1 MSNNTK
7 KKKIQEDEDKSFSE
21 IKGVIIIAIG
31 FLTLF
36 AVYTSWAGV
45 LSTLLQT
52 IFAFVFGC
60 GKYLIPLYIIYMGY
74 RYIIGRGELKLDKK
88 FAGITLLVFMILLIF
103 STIFIKSIDGVTF
116 GKGFNEMM
124 TKIKNSEFSLNGGII
139 TYIIS
144 YLLYK
149 FIGAIGSFIVYS
161 VIFVI
166 SAIYAFN
173 VSVEKVVIDNRK
185 KIDKKVKGRYARKK
199 EIVNIKDNSDD
210 TKVTRRKNNDFINV
224 VDANNDEDL
233 ARKNDRKI
241 KILDFMKNNDF
252 EEDDDEVIDNYI
264 DEEIKK
270 PSNEKKKPITI
281 SAPSQNQVKRKQA
294 LDESEK
300 DDINNQIN
308 SQIQKGEMQ
317 VEKKEYIF
325 PDTELLNFNGQAKLN
340 SADKKELIDNASKL
354 EETLGNFNVEAK
366 VVQVTKGPSVTR
378 F

>member
-1 MSNNTK
+1 M
-7 KKKIQEDEDKSFSE
+7 
-21 IKGVIIIAIG
+21 
-31 FLTLF
+31 
-36 AVYTSWAGV
+36 
-45 LSTLLQT
+45 
-52 IFAFVFGC
+52 
-60 GKYLIPLYIIYMGY
+60 
-74 RYIIGRGELKLDKK
+74 
-88 FAGITLLVFMILLIF
+88 
-103 STIFIKSIDGVTF
+103 
-116 GKGFNEMM
+116 
-124 TKIKNSEFSLNGGII
+124 
-139 TYIIS
+139 
-144 YLLYK
+144 
-149 FIGAIGSFIVYS
+149 
-161 VIFVI
+161 
-166 SAIYAFN
+166 
-173 VSVEKVVIDNRK
+173 
-185 KIDKKVKGRYARKK
+185 
-199 EIVNIKDNSDD
+199 NIKDNSDD

-325 PDTELLNFNGQAKLN
+325 PDTELFK
-340 SADKKELIDNASKL
+340 
-354 EETLGNFNVEAK
+354 
-366 VVQVTKGPSVTR
+366 
-378 F
+378 